1 MLYAGPAAVV
11 MLNRYPYNNGHMM
24 VAPRRHLPSL
34 EALDERE
41 RSALNELLCDSVAI
55 LRRALKPSGFNL
67 GANVGRVAGAGFPGH
82 FHWHI
87 VPRWDGD
94 TNFMPTLAAT
104 KVISQHLEASFDLL
118 SPLFEALA
126 TGAAKK

>member
-1 MLYAGPAAVV
+1 MV
-11 MLNRYPYNNGHMM
+11 MLNRYPYNNGHVM

-34 EALDERE
+34 EALGKSERAVLDELVCG
-41 RSALNELLCDSVAI
+41 SMAI
-55 LRRALKPSGFNL
+55 LRRVLKPSGFNL
-67 GANVGRVAGAGFPGH
+67 GANVGRIAGAGFAGH

-104 KVISQHLEASFDLL
+104 KVISQHLNASYDLL
-118 SPLFEALA
+118 SPLFAEL
-126 TGAAKK
+126 TTDAAQK